1 MFIKIKTKKLNH
13 LLFTE
18 NENWQNSEN
27 GASDTVT
34 IQCVLF
40 FTDNLGLVNVLRDI
54 SGLLGIELGSC
65 QCQTSALPLS
75 HVLKPFITD
84 FEISHYRSN

>member
-54 SGLLGIELGSC
+54 SGLLGIELW
-65 QCQTSALPLS
+65 TSGRAVISPLS
-75 HVLKPFITD
+75 HLSSPMNGFLKDP
-84 FEISHYRSN
+84 R